1 MDGSSD
7 YYESEN
13 FKRMNHETLDEEE
26 DSSHKTLNYDYIK
39 ELIHERNKLD
49 NDSHAARLL
58 DQGILSH
65 NSFQLHN
72 FHSLFLKQKFTMQ
85 KQMENLFETT
95 DMSMFTGKNQSKL

>member
-58 DQGILSH
+58 DQGFLIHFSSNLGSFNTFSH
-65 NSFQLHN
+65 FRNS
-72 FHSLFLKQKFTMQ
+72 
-85 KQMENLFETT
+85 
-95 DMSMFTGKNQSKL
+95 